1 MINFKNGKPDGKG
14 ILIEDSED
22 ETEIEFEKGTLI
34 NIKKLNKN

>member
-34 NIKKLNKN
+34 NSKKLNKN